1 MEVVFGEPTLTKG
14 TCVFQGKVDDR
25 NLYEEGDIVIGGLFP
40 LHYGPVSF
48 IQSYQKKPEPTG
60 YKYFS
65 ARALRWMQT
74 MAFAIEEINQRQDF
88 LPHLKL
94 GYHILDSCDDIPV
107 SLRNSLILVSG
118 LHGNNINSTCAG
130 MERPVSPVIIGD
142 AASGV
147 SMAVLRT
154 LGSFQIPLVSYF
166 ASCNCLSNKKE
177 FPTFM
182 RIMPSDAFQIK
193 ALVKLIHYF
202 QWTWVGVIGVDS
214 DYARFAIQLFL
225 EESSKFG
232 VCAAYVHLYPV
243 LLSKE
248 SVNKVVQTIKR
259 SSAKVI
265 LNFSGESELQSILR
279 ECGNQN
285 VMDIQWIAS
294 EAWSTAK
301 SLWKEF
307 HSLLKGTL
315 GFAIRKAEIP
325 GLQGFLTQQLLSR
338 ARKAHFLA
346 ELWEEIFDCK
356 LNESLNDHVHGKT
369 SSDRRPCSAPESLN
383 SVFSE
388 YWDVSQ
394 LRVSSNVYKA
404 VYLIAHALHDLSACV
419 PGAGPFADGS
429 CADPIHFLP
438 WQVSVH
444 FSDSMRQAS
453 FNTLGEEVSFD
464 KNGDPIASYDLMN
477 WQEGP
482 SSSLQLVKVGYYD
495 ASLGREK
502 DLVVNDS
509 TIWWHRGHK
518 APLSMCSESCFPGFR
533 KANRKGEPVCCFDCI
548 PCAEGEISNETDSAD
563 CRRCSIETWSNQAR
577 NQCVPK
583 AIEFLSYQESMG
595 MVLCAGSV
603 FGVCVT
609 AAVSGVFIAYR
620 TTPVVRANNMEL
632 SFLLLLFL
640 AVCFLVSLMFIE
652 EPTDWL
658 CRIRYTTFG
667 ISFSLCTSCILAKT
681 VVVLMAFRSTL
692 PGNSVM
698 RWFGPAQQRAS
709 VFLCTSVQVIIC
721 LVWLTTRPPQ
731 VVYNTRHQ
739 SAKIIMECM
748 VGSEVGFWCVLGYIG
763 FLACLCFVMAFLAR
777 KLPDNFNEAKFIT
790 FSMLIFFAVWI
801 TFIPVYMSTS
811 GKYMVAVHVFA
822 ILASAFGILLCIFA
836 PKCFIVLLKPE
847 RNTRRQIMLK
857 NPCLFLFSFP
867 LGVPCGRLA
876 SCPGCVPFPLR
887 PYALC
892 CRVGSGSP

>member
-438 WQVSVH
+438 WQVS
-444 FSDSMRQAS
+444 
-453 FNTLGEEVSFD
+453 
-464 KNGDPIASYDLMN
+464 
-477 WQEGP
+477 
-482 SSSLQLVKVGYYD
+482 
-495 ASLGREK
+495 
-502 DLVVNDS
+502 
-509 TIWWHRGHK
+509 